1 VVVEEGGG
9 RRRGGGDRR
18 RGGEGPPVGSTAGR
32 LSSPPS
38 PKRVLQVVAGMRGAW
53 RHAAIAEDGGGSALH
68 LGRQSRGRRLRRAPS
83 RPAVAGAGGGGR
95 RRRGRRGSIWGRRRG
110 YGGVR
115 AKGDEEGDDISW
127 KLLVLFMWRTRQG
140 APQNAL
146 IRWRTWPCAPQK

>member
-1 VVVEEGGG
+1 VVVEESSG
-9 RRRGGGDRR
+9 RRRGGGDIRH
-18 RGGEGPPVGSTAGR
+18 GGGGPPAGSATGR
-32 LSSPPS
+32 VST
-38 PKRVLQVVAGMRGAW
+38 PKRVVLVVAGMRGEW
-53 RHAAIAEDGGGSALH
+53 RHVAVAEDGGGSALH